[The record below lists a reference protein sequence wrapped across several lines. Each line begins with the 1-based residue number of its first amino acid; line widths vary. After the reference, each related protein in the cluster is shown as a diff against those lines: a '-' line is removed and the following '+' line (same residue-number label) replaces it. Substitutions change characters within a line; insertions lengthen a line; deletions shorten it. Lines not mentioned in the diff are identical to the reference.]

1 MSHTVTNSSS
11 AADISAA
18 LTTPTQNRKAL
29 ALDLKR
35 SNKVDFARERS
46 FVQYSRRSN
55 GKHNGATVHQQHQ
68 AAVAAA
74 ASRAANKPS
83 LEIYRPPITRA
94 SGNHRFHNLEQDFDH
109 SVSRLNV
116 HAKEF
121 TVNCNSK
128 NNLHLRQVSNNRVRG
143 QPNAGDLS
151 SIQQSMSVGNMI
163 TTSASASRVHFH
175 EDAAKPMPLKGIMKK
190 PTVTPGGLQRSKSM
204 GAADSIKNR
213 EPGIS
218 PEAPELGIFPG
229 EALVLI
235 ERAVTD
241 PNQLS
246 SRSLMSLVR
255 QVLQRVIE
263 SARYAAPAAKFCI
276 SVIEKEKQET
286 FLETLLNTCT
296 QWYHERD
303 RHLRLSA
310 STAVLLPG
318 APAPSCPRWVA
329 YMTFLNEMY
338 CQLKRR
344 QLQLRTKPQGIS
356 PEMHLLGLLYDSCFV
371 CLKPPAINSLG
382 ETECLFYVLTSIG
395 RDLDSEMK
403 QRMPKLMAALRDA
416 FVDTSIPGVRKTLM
430 QLIEMKA
437 SRWQLPASA
446 VLYYYPGTS
455 AIK

>member
-1 MSHTVTNSSS
+1 MSNAVTTSSS
-11 AADISAA
+11 ATSISTAI
-18 LTTPTQNRKAL
+18 TTPTQNRKAL

-46 FVQYSRRSN
+46 FVQFSRRSN
-55 GKHNGATVHQQHQ
+55 SRHNGATVQQQHQ

-83 LEIYRPPITRA
+83 LEIYRPPSTRA
-94 SGNHRFHNLEQDFDH
+94 NIRHFGLEQGANCDQP
-109 SVSRLNV
+109 SSRLNV

-121 TVNCNSK
+121 TINSRNNQLKVANNK
-128 NNLHLRQVSNNRVRG
+128 NRG
-143 QPNAGDLS
+143 QQPNAGD
-151 SIQQSMSVGNMI
+151 IQQSMSLGNMLS
-163 TTSASASRVHFH
+163 TSSSRVHFH
-175 EDAAKPMPLKGIMKK
+175 EEARQMPLKGIMKK

-218 PEAPELGIFPG
+218 PQAPELGIFPG

-310 STAVLLPG
+310 STAVLLQG

-403 QRMPKLMAALRDA
+403 QRMPKLMSALRDA

-430 QLIEMKA
+430 QLIEMRA
-437 SRWQLPASA
+437 SRWQMPASA